1 MKILFDYQTFHTQRF
16 GGISRYFYEI
26 GCRMKGVQPTFAIPF
41 TMNQYIRHSRMAT
54 HVNIPKRPF
63 KILEGVFRLIN
74 RRWAAHK
81 IKQGHFDLFHP
92 TYYNPYFLNLLGKK
106 KFVLTIHDMTHE
118 RYPQYF
124 SPNDPTPAYKRQ
136 LAERATRII
145 AISECTKRDIMLY
158 LHVPEE
164 KIDVIYHGLSPKPL
178 AEGKP
183 EGLPDEYIL
192 YVGERRGYKNFELL
206 LEAFVQVHERYP
218 NMHLVLTGRPISKH
232 EHELFMQKGLQE
244 SILVMNDISDLVL
257 AQLYR
262 HARLFVYPSLYEGF
276 GIPILEAFAQKCPV
290 VASRASCFPEV
301 AGDAAAYFSPQSA
314 QELAEAILHTLSDAA
329 YRNQLVER
337 GCKRLKLFTWEETAR
352 KTEETYRKALKADQ

>member
-1 MKILFDYQTFHTQRF
+1 
-16 GGISRYFYEI
+16 
-26 GCRMKGVQPTFAIPF
+26 
-41 TMNQYIRHSRMAT
+41 
-54 HVNIPKRPF
+54 
-63 KILEGVFRLIN
+63 
-74 RRWAAHK
+74 
-81 IKQGHFDLFHP
+81 
-92 TYYNPYFLNLLGKK
+92 
-106 KFVLTIHDMTHE
+106 
-118 RYPQYF
+118 
-124 SPNDPTPAYKRQ
+124 
-136 LAERATRII
+136 
-145 AISECTKRDIMLY
+145 MLY

-206 LEAFVQVHERYP
+206 LEAFCQVHEHYP

-232 EHELFMQKGLQE
+232 EHELFVQKGLQE

-301 AGDAAAYFSPQSA
+301 AGDAAAYFSPDSA
-314 QELAEAILHTLSDAA
+314 KELTEADLRSLADAA

-337 GCKRLKLFTWEETAR
+337 GCERLKLFIWEETAR

>member
-41 TMNQYIRHSRMAT
+41 TMNQYIRHSRMAN
-54 HVNIPKRPF
+54 HVNIPKRLF

-81 IKQGHFDLFHP
+81 IKQGDFDLFHP

-145 AISECTKRDIMLY
+145 AIS
-158 LHVPEE
+158 
-164 KIDVIYHGLSPKPL
+164 
-178 AEGKP
+178 
-183 EGLPDEYIL
+183 
-192 YVGERRGYKNFELL
+192 
-206 LEAFVQVHERYP
+206 
-218 NMHLVLTGRPISKH
+218 
-232 EHELFMQKGLQE
+232 
-244 SILVMNDISDLVL
+244 
-257 AQLYR
+257 
-262 HARLFVYPSLYEGF
+262 
-276 GIPILEAFAQKCPV
+276 
-290 VASRASCFPEV
+290 
-301 AGDAAAYFSPQSA
+301 
-314 QELAEAILHTLSDAA
+314 
-329 YRNQLVER
+329 
-337 GCKRLKLFTWEETAR
+337 
-352 KTEETYRKALKADQ
+352 